1 MWLVIGWAMVATV
14 ILLSLVPLEADLSE
28 GKDKWSHFVAYGALM
43 FWFCLLYVRQHRW
56 AAAFI
61 AMGVVI
67 EILQSYTGHRSFE
80 YADMAADAVGVLLG
94 ACAPARAPLP
104 APLRTPLR
112 TPLRAP

>member
-1 MWLVIGWAMVATV
+1 
-14 ILLSLVPLEADLSE
+14 
-28 GKDKWSHFVAYGALM
+28 M

-94 ACAPARAPLP
+94 WILAQ
-104 APLRTPLR
+104 TPLR
-112 TPLRAP
+112 GLLQWLERPFSRNMI